1 MVFHDPDKSVV
12 IAADAAG
19 MYIPS
24 EDVVKPTAPP
34 VEFDPDQAI
43 ADIRRIADLEPDTL

>member
-24 EDVVKPTAPP
+24 EDIVKPTAPP